1 MREYTSLS
9 RYNTETLLYLRA
21 RVAKLLSPL
30 RVIAGSAAL
39 AGIRIYLKWG
49 SARFTS
55 IYCG

>member
-39 AGIRIYLKWG
+39 AGIRIYLK
-49 SARFTS
+49 
-55 IYCG
+55 